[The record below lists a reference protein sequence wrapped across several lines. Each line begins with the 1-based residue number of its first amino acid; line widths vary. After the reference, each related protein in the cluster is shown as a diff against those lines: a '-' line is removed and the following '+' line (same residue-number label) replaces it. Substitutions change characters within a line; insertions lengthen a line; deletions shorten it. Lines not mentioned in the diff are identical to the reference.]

1 MSKKTFALPEII
13 AMLQAEGFPSQYIA
27 AVEKRAEFVAEKRQ
41 THGEIGDWQVGS
53 GYNSMKDRGH
63 VRLQIEGLEHQLEP
77 KKAVQIGLWLIEAA
91 EAAIADATV
100 MTWIKQKIGITDH
113 GQLGELL
120 LQLREIRQG
129 SREVVYHP

>member
-1 MSKKTFALPEII
+1 MSQKTFCLPEIE
-13 AMLQAEGFPSQYIA
+13 AMLKVENVPDSVIA
-27 AVEKRAEFVAEKRQ
+27 AVRKRMEFVAEKRQ
-41 THGEIGDWQVGS
+41 TNGELEHWEVGS

-63 VRLQIEGLEHQLEP
+63 VRLKIEDREHQLEP

-100 MTWIKQKIGITDH
+100 MTWVKQKIGITDH

-129 SREVVYHP
+129 SRETAYHP